1 MSQLDQLIAPALLR
15 AVGFTL
21 LHSLWQGM
29 VLALVVAGLL
39 QALRERAAVVR
50 YRLAALALA
59 TLMCLGVS
67 TFAYYYQTAEPV
79 AAESAELA
87 PAVVAAA
94 IAQAKGTPLSS
105 LQVSVPAWPSV
116 VRGYVEQQLPLLV
129 AAWLLGLV
137 VMTVRLGLALR
148 YVRRLRQHRVVAVPE
163 AWQQCLGRLA
173 RRAGLA
179 QPVQLLASGLV
190 PSPLVMGYVKP
201 VILLPVSLL
210 TSMAPAELEMILA
223 HELAHVLRKDYLF
236 NFVQSV
242 AETIFFYH
250 PAVWY
255 LSAVLHTER
264 ENCCDDLATQLT
276 GSPQQLARALAALAE
291 LTYFLAA
298 APRLALAA
306 AGPTGSLLSRVRRL
320 ASYRPAQATG
330 LWPASVVLLG
340 VGLLLGG
347 ALLGAKERAS
357 RLPLTTTRHRHAST
371 TKHTPDDALRLPQ
384 APLAKSDDELQ
395 ALIQRELVA
404 DGLLPDTDH
413 YTLSLT
419 QAGLTVN
426 NHPQPRADLGKYQHL
441 YEAATG
447 YRWHAATTYR
457 TENVV
462 TYRVARTAPE
472 VTSAPEPVAAAEL
485 MAAADPAA
493 LRRQLQRDGLLT
505 PGARQFRVA
514 VTKTGAFL
522 VNGRPQPTR
531 LLAAYRPWLRVPA
544 ASPGRTTALELVVR

>member
-1 MSQLDQLIAPALLR
+1 MSQLDQLVAPALLR

-59 TLMCLGVS
+59 TLVGLGAS
-67 TFAYYYQTAEPV
+67 TFAYYYQTAAPAP
-79 AAESAELA
+79 AASTQLA

-94 IAQAKGTPLSS
+94 IAQAKATQLSPLR
-105 LQVSVPAWPSV
+105 VIETAAPGV
-116 VRGYVEQQLPLLV
+116 VRGYLEQQLPVLV

-148 YVRRLRQHRVVAVPE
+148 YVRHLRQHRVVAVPE

-173 RRAGLA
+173 RRAGLT

-190 PSPLVMGYVKP
+190 PSPLVMGYMKP
-201 VILLPVSLL
+201 VILLPISLL

-291 LTYFLAA
+291 LTYFPEA

-320 ASYRPAQATG
+320 ASYQSAQATG
-330 LWPASVVLLG
+330 LWPASSVLLG

-347 ALLGAKERAS
+347 ALLAAKDRGAH
-357 RLPLTTTRHRHAST
+357 LPLTTTRHRHAST
-371 TKHTPDDALRLPQ
+371 TKHTPDEATRLPQ

-395 ALIQRELVA
+395 ALFQRQLVA
-404 DGLLPDTDH
+404 DGLLSDIDH

-426 NHPQPRADLGKYQHL
+426 GHSQPTADLGKYQRL

-447 YRWHAATTYR
+447 YRWLAATTYR

-472 VTSAPEPVAAAEL
+472 PPRPAARAAE
-485 MAAADPAA
+485 PSSAA
-493 LRRQLQRDGLLT
+493 LRRQLQRDGLVL
-505 PGARQFRVA
+505 PNAQQLRLA

-522 VNGRPQPTR
+522 VNGKPQPAR
-531 LLAAYRPWLRVPA
+531 LLATYRPWLHMPAPA
-544 ASPGRTTALELVVR
+544 AGRTTAVELVVQQLR

>member
-1 MSQLDQLIAPALLR
+1 MSQLNQLVSPALLR
-15 AVGFTL
+15 AVGFAL
-21 LHSLWQGM
+21 LHSLWQGV
-29 VLALVVAGLL
+29 VLALVVAVLL
-39 QALRERAAVVR
+39 RALRERAAVVR

-59 TLMCLGVS
+59 TLVGLGAS
-67 TFAYYYQTAEPV
+67 TFGYYYATVEPV
-79 AAESAELA
+79 VVAPTQLA

-94 IAQAKGTPLSS
+94 IAQAKATQLSPLG
-105 LQVSVPAWPSV
+105 LAETVWPSV
-116 VRGYVEQQLPLLV
+116 VRGYLEQQLPVLV

-137 VMTVRLGLALR
+137 IMTVRLALALR

-163 AWQQCLGRLA
+163 AWQQCLARLVQ
-173 RRAGLA
+173 RAGLG

-201 VILLPVSLL
+201 VILLPISLL

-255 LSAVLHTER
+255 LAGVLHTER
-264 ENCCDDLATQLT
+264 ENCCDDLATELT
-276 GSPQQLARALAALAE
+276 GSPQQLARALASLAE
-291 LTYFLAA
+291 LTYFPAA

-320 ASYRPAQATG
+320 AGYQPTQATG
-330 LWPASVVLLG
+330 LWPASSVLLG

-347 ALLGAKERAS
+347 ALLSAKERAS
-357 RLPLTTTRHRHAST
+357 HLPLTTTRHRHAST
-371 TKHTPDDALRLPQ
+371 TKHTPDEAPRLSQ

-395 ALIQRELVA
+395 ALMQRQLVA
-404 DGLLPDTDH
+404 DGLLPDADH
-413 YTLSLT
+413 YTFSLT
-419 QAGLTVN
+419 QTGLLVN
-426 NHPQPRADLGKYQHL
+426 NQPQPRADLGKYQRL

-447 YRWHAATTYR
+447 YRWLATTTYR

-462 TYRVARTAPE
+462 TYRITRTKPE
-472 VTSAPEPVAAAEL
+472 ESGVAEL

-493 LRRQLQRDGLLT
+493 LRRQLQRDGLLM

-544 ASPGRTTALELVVR
+544 TSPGRTTAVELVVR

>member
-1 MSQLDQLIAPALLR
+1 MSLLNQVVSPALLR
-15 AVGFTL
+15 AVGLAL

-39 QALRERAAVVR
+39 HLLRQRAAVVR

-59 TLMCLGVS
+59 TLVGLGAS
-67 TFAYYYQTAEPV
+67 TFAYYYH
-79 AAESAELA
+79 SAVPEATVPTQLA

-94 IAQAKGTPLSS
+94 IAQAKAPYPSPLVLSA
-105 LQVSVPAWPSV
+105 PTWPGAAQ
-116 VRGYVEQQLPLLV
+116 GYLEQQLPLLV

-137 VMTVRLGLALR
+137 LRTVRLGLALR
-148 YVRRLRQHRVVAVPE
+148 YVRRLRQHRLVAVPE

-179 QPVQLLASGLV
+179 RPVQLLASGLV

-201 VILLPVSLL
+201 VILLPISLL
-210 TSMAPAELEMILA
+210 TNMAPAELEMILA

-242 AETIFFYH
+242 VETVFFYH

-255 LSAVLHTER
+255 LSGVLHTER

-291 LTYFLAA
+291 LTYFPEA

-306 AGPTGSLLSRVRRL
+306 AGPAGSLLSRVRRL
-320 ASYRPAQATG
+320 AGYRSAQATG
-330 LWPASVVLLG
+330 LWPASSVLLG

-347 ALLGAKERAS
+347 ALLSAKERG
-357 RLPLTTTRHRHAST
+357 LHVPVTTTRHRHAST
-371 TKHTPDDALRLPQ
+371 TKHTPDEAPRLSQ

-395 ALIQRELVA
+395 ALFQRQLVA
-404 DGLLPDTDH
+404 DGLLPDADH
-413 YTLSLT
+413 YTCALT

-426 NHPQPRADLGKYQHL
+426 GRPQPGADLGKYQRL

-447 YRWHAATTYR
+447 YRWLAATTYR
-457 TENVV
+457 TENTV
-462 TYRVARTAPE
+462 TYDVALTPPQA
-472 VTSAPEPVAAAEL
+472 TSAAEPATTPAQ
-485 MAAADPAA
+485 AA
-493 LRRQLQRDGLLT
+493 LRQQLQRDGLVPT
-505 PGARQFRVA
+505 DARQFRLA

-522 VNGRPQPTR
+522 VNGQPQPAQ
-531 LLAAYRPWLRVPA
+531 LLATYRPWLHVPA
-544 ASPGRTTALELVVR
+544 ARAGRLTAVELVVR

>member
-1 MSQLDQLIAPALLR
+1 MSQLDQLVAPALLR
-15 AVGFTL
+15 AVGFAL
-21 LHSLWQGM
+21 LHSLWQGL

-39 QALRERAAVVR
+39 RALRERAAVVR

-59 TLMCLGVS
+59 TLVGLGAS
-67 TFAYYYQTAEPV
+67 TFAYYYQTAAPAL
-79 AAESAELA
+79 AASTQLA

-94 IAQAKGTPLSS
+94 IAQAKATQLSPLR
-105 LQVSVPAWPSV
+105 VIETAAPGV
-116 VRGYVEQQLPLLV
+116 VRGYLEQQLPVLV

-137 VMTVRLGLALR
+137 VMTVRLALALR

-163 AWQQCLGRLA
+163 AWQQCLARLMQ
-173 RRAGLA
+173 RAGSM
-179 QPVQLLASGLV
+179 QPVRLLASGLV
-190 PSPLVMGYVKP
+190 PSPLVMGCLKP
-201 VILLPVSLL
+201 VILLPISLL

-250 PAVWY
+250 PVVWY

-291 LTYFLAA
+291 LTYFPEA

-320 ASYRPAQATG
+320 ASYQSAQATG
-330 LWPASVVLLG
+330 LWPASSVLLG

-347 ALLGAKERAS
+347 ALLVAKDRGAH
-357 RLPLTTTRHRHAST
+357 LPLTTTRHRHAST
-371 TKHTPDDALRLPQ
+371 TKHTPDEATRLPQ

-395 ALIQRELVA
+395 ALFQRQLAA
-404 DGLLPDTDH
+404 DGLLPDIEH
-413 YTLSLT
+413 YMLSLT

-426 NHPQPRADLGKYQHL
+426 GHPQPTADLGKYQRL

-447 YRWHAATTYR
+447 YRWLAATTYR

-462 TYRVARTAPE
+462 TYHVARTAPK
-472 VTSAPEPVAAAEL
+472 VASPAER
-485 MAAADPAA
+485 AEANQAA
-493 LRRQLQRDGLLT
+493 LRQQLQRDGLVP
-505 PGARQFRVA
+505 PGAQQFRLA

-522 VNGRPQPTR
+522 VNGQPQPAR
-531 LLAAYRPWLRVPA
+531 LLATYRSWLHVPA
-544 ASPGRTTALELVVR
+544 PVAGRTTAVELVVR